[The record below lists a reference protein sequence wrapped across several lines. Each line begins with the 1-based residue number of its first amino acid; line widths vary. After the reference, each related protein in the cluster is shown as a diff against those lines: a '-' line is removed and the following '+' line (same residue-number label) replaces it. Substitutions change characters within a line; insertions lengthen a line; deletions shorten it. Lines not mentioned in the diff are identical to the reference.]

1 MDTSILQNAQ
11 ELLSLLERY
20 LHEKEAQ
27 DEPWLTDFASW
38 LSFIRSDEQNE
49 GEDKHNGAEYID
61 VMIGMQLISTSNKV
75 RTRLNTFIADSP
87 FSSFLDY
94 QFLFVL
100 KEHGRM
106 TKSELIY
113 AHHMEISSGIEVVK
127 RLLKQN
133 WIYEEP
139 NPDDRRSKLITVTR
153 EGEELLSRY
162 SASAREI
169 YTSFSRDLDYPRKR
183 AVLQLLNLLNASG
196 R

>member
-1 MDTSILQNAQ
+1 MDTRILKSAQ

-20 LHEKEAQ
+20 LNEKGGQRE
-27 DEPWLTDFASW
+27 DWLTDFVDW
-38 LSFIRSDEQNE
+38 LSLTSSEDTNDE
-49 GEDKHNGAEYID
+49 HSGAEHID
-61 VMIGMQLISTSNKV
+61 LVIGMQLISTSNKV
-75 RTRLNTFIADSP
+75 RTRLNTFIAGSP
-87 FSSFLDY
+87 FATFLDY

-113 AHHMEISSGIEVVK
+113 AHMMEISSGIEVVK

-139 NPDDRRSKLITVTR
+139 NPDDRRSKLIMVTP
-153 EGEELLSRY
+153 EGEALLSGY
-162 SASAREI
+162 SDSAREI
-169 YTSFSRDLDYPRKR
+169 YTSFSRDLEYPRKR
-183 AVLQLLNLLNASG
+183 AVLQLLNLLNASD